1 MSVYYFIQK
10 KQNPKDPSQFKFY
23 PTLKSIGH
31 ITKKVLVEDMVRN
44 TSLTRQ
50 EAETGIDYLF
60 EAFPRFLEL
69 GYTVQLGE
77 LGYFRL
83 TFNSEGSDTAEEV
96 SRDKIKKTRLR
107 FICGR
112 NIRDLINK
120 FSIEKFPT
128 VTHAE

>member
-1 MSVYYFIQK
+1 
-10 KQNPKDPSQFKFY
+10 
-23 PTLKSIGH
+23 
-31 ITKKVLVEDMVRN
+31 MVRN
-44 TSLTRQ
+44 TSLTKK
-50 EAETGIDYLF
+50 EAETRIDYLF
-60 EAFPRFLEL
+60 EAFPHFLEL

-77 LGYFRL
+77 VGYFRL